1 MEEETGSGSKD
12 KQVLTFKIRHPRE
25 HVSDSLSDSG
35 VQGRLAKCGLLIY
48 RAKHGHLEL
57 QQADGSSSSF
67 VARMTT
73 SSFPA
78 VVQRLS
84 GLQ

>member
-35 VQGRLAKCGLLIY
+35 VQGRLAKCGLIY
-48 RAKHGHLEL
+48 GAKHGHLKL
-57 QQADGSSSSF
+57 QQVDGSSSSF

-84 GLQ
+84 GLP